1 LLALVL
7 LIAQAD
13 GGPIF
18 PARLGPRT
26 ATMASGAVRVGLLRL
41 PLAEDAGDVERL
53 RTAAKHAAEKMYVLL
68 EGNWGVLSR
77 PEVQRRL
84 LFVYDELGLAA
95 PALDVRVILPGPKA
109 WLAPHATEID
119 AILACAQEQP
129 ALDELLKCRKDDGLP
144 ELPVCSIAAPCPAS
158 LLSVGWGDGDC
169 ENLPA
174 GSFDNVVLGGTFDRI
189 HAGHKLL
196 LAMSALC
203 AQKRLLVGVSRGPL
217 LDNKELKDLV
227 HPLELRT
234 RRLFQTLY
242 SMRPCV
248 AYQIVPIDDPFG
260 PSITDPNLQCIVVSK
275 ETERGGQSVNKRRV
289 EKGLNSIHV
298 DVVDLVGP
306 EDSDESSKVSSTALR
321 KLVIFLCMPAHGCM
335 HCLVYGVCLCVCVRS
350 FCLSVCVHAY
360 VYVNACIRA

>member
-1 LLALVL
+1 
-7 LIAQAD
+7 
-13 GGPIF
+13 
-18 PARLGPRT
+18 
-26 ATMASGAVRVGLLRL
+26 MASGAVRVGLLRL

-95 PALDVRVILPGPKA
+95 PAMDVRVILPGPKA

-158 LLSVGWGDGDC
+158 LLSLGWGDSDC

-227 HPLELRT
+227 HPLDLRT

-260 PSITDPNLQCIVVSK
+260 PSITDPDLQCIVVSK

-321 KLVIFLCMPAHGCM
+321 KLVIFLCMPAHGCT
-335 HCLVYGVCLCVCVRS
+335 HCLVCGVCLCVCVRS
-350 FCLSVCVHAY
+350 YCLSVCVHAY